1 MDNDDNVE
9 RFLLVFKRIAAAMEE
24 RNRLTQEDLEIFKES
39 LEDMEVTGKP
49 H

>member
-1 MDNDDNVE
+1 MDNDNIDRLIIAFE
-9 RFLLVFKRIAAAMEE
+9 RIAAAMEE